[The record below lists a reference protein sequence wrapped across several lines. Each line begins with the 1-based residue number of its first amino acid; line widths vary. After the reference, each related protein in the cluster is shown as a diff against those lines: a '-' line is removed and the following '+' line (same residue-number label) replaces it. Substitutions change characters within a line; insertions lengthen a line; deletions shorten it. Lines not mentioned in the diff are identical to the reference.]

1 MPNRLIH
8 ETSPY
13 LLQHAHNPVDWHPW
27 NGEALARAQNEDKPI
42 FLSIGYSAC
51 HWCHVM
57 ERESFEDEETAR
69 LMNEHFINIKVD
81 REERP
86 DLDEIY
92 MAAVQALSGMGGWP
106 MSVFLTPGLKPFYGG
121 TYFPPR
127 DMYGRPGFQ
136 TVLRS
141 VARAYREQRALI
153 DESAGQ
159 LTAHVRDMVAV
170 PRGHGTVKYEV
181 IETCVQDLRQRF
193 DSRHGGFGQA
203 PKFPHAMD
211 IALLLRYHAKT
222 RDTEALR
229 MAEFTL
235 EKMARGG
242 MYDQLGGGFHRYA
255 TDAQWLI
262 PHFEKMLYDN
272 ALLAKTYT
280 EAYQLTRKPLYRRI
294 VTETLDYVL
303 REMTLPEGGFYSS
316 QDADSE
322 GREGIF
328 FCWTPRQIAAVL
340 GEEKAKIAG
349 RYYGVDESGNFE
361 QGLSVLHV
369 SLDEEALAQRYG
381 IPEDEVRDL
390 LQEAR
395 RRLFDEREKRI
406 KPGRDEKILT
416 DWNGLMISAL
426 ALAGNALDEPRY
438 IQAAA
443 RACDF
448 LLSHLKN
455 EDRLWH
461 TCKNGRAHTSG
472 FLSDYAFFINGLLDT
487 YEATRTVRWL
497 HEALRLADAMI
508 GHFWDTQDG
517 AFFFTAHDHE
527 PLIARTKNP
536 MDNAV
541 PSGNSLAILAL
552 LRLSEMTGNTD
563 FKHKAVESL
572 QAFAD
577 GLCRVPAAFC
587 QMLAALDFW
596 LAPPREIVLAGPD
609 SNSLDP
615 MQKALFERFLPN
627 KVVLYAEPDTREP
640 LAALSPLIEG
650 KIPVN
655 HSPTAY
661 VCANYACQQ
670 PVATVDDLMARLD

>member
-1 MPNRLIH
+1 
-8 ETSPY
+8 
-13 LLQHAHNPVDWHPW
+13 
-27 NGEALARAQNEDKPI
+27 
-42 FLSIGYSAC
+42 
-51 HWCHVM
+51 
-57 ERESFEDEETAR
+57 
-69 LMNEHFINIKVD
+69 
-81 REERP
+81 
-86 DLDEIY
+86 
-92 MAAVQALSGMGGWP
+92 
-106 MSVFLTPGLKPFYGG
+106 
-121 TYFPPR
+121 
-127 DMYGRPGFQ
+127 
-136 TVLRS
+136 
-141 VARAYREQRALI
+141 
-153 DESAGQ
+153 
-159 LTAHVRDMVAV
+159 
-170 PRGHGTVKYEV
+170 
-181 IETCVQDLRQRF
+181 
-193 DSRHGGFGQA
+193 
-203 PKFPHAMD
+203 
-211 IALLLRYHAKT
+211 
-222 RDTEALR
+222 
-229 MAEFTL
+229 
-235 EKMARGG
+235 
-242 MYDQLGGGFHRYA
+242 
-255 TDAQWLI
+255 
-262 PHFEKMLYDN
+262 
-272 ALLAKTYT
+272 
-280 EAYQLTRKPLYRRI
+280 
-294 VTETLDYVL
+294 
-303 REMTLPEGGFYSS
+303 
-316 QDADSE
+316 
-322 GREGIF
+322 
-328 FCWTPRQIAAVL
+328 
-340 GEEKAKIAG
+340 
-349 RYYGVDESGNFE
+349 
-361 QGLSVLHV
+361 
-369 SLDEEALAQRYG
+369 
-381 IPEDEVRDL
+381 VRDL